1 MCHPCRPGCG
11 TLLYNLC
18 SPPAPPIAP
27 PEWLRNNPQDDIMA
41 DRIGRRETSWQI
53 KRMPANSAPGP
64 DRISYRNWK
73 YLDPQGIYNRIPS
86 SWKESITI
94 LIHKRGDQNDI
105 TNWRPICLQNTLYKL
120 YAAIIAQ
127 RLADWTLEKSSLTSS
142 QRGFLPYDGCT
153 EHNFLLQSI
162 MQDARRSRRNLSL
175 VWIDLANSIPRH
187 ILLDML
193 GRAGLGGR
201 FLDIVKDI
209 YSSSTTKVKT
219 DNTSTPPI
227 TMDRGVKQGCPL
239 SPLLFNFVL
248 DGALRRVEELQCG
261 YRIGDHTIKA
271 LGYADDIC
279 LVTEDKQG
287 LEGMLEALHTF
298 CQWAGLKV
306 KVEKCASLTM
316 VNRGQRKY
324 TEPFSPRI
332 GGQAIPALQWEERY
346 HYLGC
351 SLGANPK
358 AEMEALG
365 REYIRPAQPS

>member
-1 MCHPCRPGCG
+1 MHR
-11 TLLYNLC
+11 
-18 SPPAPPIAP
+18 A
-27 PEWLRNNPQDDIMA
+27 
-41 DRIGRRETSWQI
+41 
-53 KRMPANSAPGP
+53 
-64 DRISYRNWK
+64 
-73 YLDPQGIYNRIPS
+73 
-86 SWKESITI
+86 
-94 LIHKRGDQNDI
+94 
-105 TNWRPICLQNTLYKL
+105 
-120 YAAIIAQ
+120 
-127 RLADWTLEKSSLTSS
+127 
-142 QRGFLPYDGCT
+142 
-153 EHNFLLQSI
+153 LQSI

-193 GRAGLGGR
+193 ERAGLGGR

-279 LVTEDKQG
+279 HVTEDKQG

-316 VNRGQRKY
+316 VNRGQ

-332 GGQAIPALQWEERY
+332 GGQAILPPCHPSIEASSWWRKALTR
-346 HYLGC
+346 
-351 SLGANPK
+351 SF
-358 AEMEALG
+358 G
-365 REYIRPAQPS
+365 RARSCRSGRCVCRHIQGNA